1 MIARMAEYEHRVL
14 QIRCENTPGLGKR
27 YKIMAAAAGL
37 SYHNFLVHLLDK
49 EESRLRRQ
57 RAQQR
62 SPLHRPTPVD
72 VGEDDEWSQT

>member
-1 MIARMAEYEHRVL
+1 MTYRHSTL
-14 QIRCENTPGLGKR
+14 QIRCENTPELVKR
-27 YKIMAAAAGL
+27 YKSMAAAAGL
-37 SYHNFLVHLLDK
+37 SYPKYLVHLLDK

-72 VGEDDEWSQT
+72 VGEDDE